1 MSTDIPTTHFPN
13 INPREKTMFL
23 NLKSIA
29 DGLLILPAL
38 LLLAALTTTS
48 ASAQERALADLRIR
62 DVKFDRANPKLVRVV
77 VGNAGQGTAGASQL
91 RLTVRRIDG
100 TPVGRMT
107 QAKTPPLKFGESA
120 VVIIDATSIL
130 PNGVILKDTTFR
142 LDADSDDAVK
152 ESNEANNLEWHNL

>member
-1 MSTDIPTTHFPN
+1 
-13 INPREKTMFL
+13 MFL

-29 DGLLILPAL
+29 GGLIILPAL
-38 LLLAALTTTS
+38 LLLATLTTTS

-62 DVKFDRANPKLVRVV
+62 DVKFDRSNPKLVRVV
-77 VGNAGQGTAGASQL
+77 VGNAGQGTAGASKL

-142 LDADSDDAVK
+142 LDADAGAAVK